1 MPDEKNAAGG
11 EEIVVQ
17 MKEITKVYPN
27 GVAANQGVDF
37 TLRRGEIHALMG
49 ENGAGKSTLM
59 KMLFGLE
66 QPTSGEIIIK
76 GEKLTLSSPS
86 VAIAHGI
93 GMVHQ
98 HFMLVPSLTVAENMV
113 LGMVPKKSGM
123 FIDQQKAL
131 EITKEYSEKYN
142 LHVEPEAKV
151 ADIPVG
157 MKQKV
162 EILKALVRGAEI
174 LILDEPTAVLTTQE
188 TAELFQELIHLKNQ
202 GYTIVFISHKLN
214 EIMQITDRLTI
225 MRGGRSMGVYNTCDV
240 TKEEISRLMVGRDVV
255 LDVQKD
261 KAQPTDTVLRV
272 RDLEYVNEWNKKM
285 LDKVSFDVRRGE
297 ILGVAGVEGNGQ
309 KELVDSLFSF
319 RRPDSGTITVNGENI
334 VGLSQQKLREL
345 GVSLVP
351 EDRMLYG
358 IAASAS
364 IEENILSDRC
374 ADKEFNKGPLFNL
387 NAIHRETDR
396 LIKEFTVL
404 CKSRK
409 QAVGMLS
416 GGNIQKVVVARE
428 FSSDP
433 VLILADQPTRG
444 IDVGATEFIRKK
456 LVELSR
462 SGIAVLLISA
472 DLNEV
477 MELSDSLIV
486 MHNGKIAAY
495 FEDTSTLTDD
505 VMGEYML
512 GLKEQSA
519 DEVRRVCHD

>member
-1 MPDEKNAAGG
+1 MPDERASENY
-11 EEIVVQ
+11 VVR
-17 MKEITKVYPN
+17 MKGITKVYPN

-37 TLRRGEIHALMG
+37 DLRKGEIHALMG

-66 QPTSGEIIIK
+66 QPTSGEIIVN
-76 GEKLTLSSPS
+76 GEKLELTSPS

-98 HFMLVPSLTVAENMV
+98 HFMLVPSLSVAENMV
-113 LGMVPKKSGM
+113 LGMTPKKSGL
-123 FIDQQKAL
+123 FVDRAKAI
-131 EITKEYSEKYN
+131 EITREYSEKFN

-151 ADIPVG
+151 MDIPVG

-162 EILKALVRGAEI
+162 EILKALVRGAKI
-174 LILDEPTAVLTTQE
+174 LIMDEPTAVLTSQE
-188 TAELFQELIHLKNQ
+188 TAELFVELKNLKNQ

-214 EIMQITDRLTI
+214 EIMEITDRLTI
-225 MRGGRSMGVYNTCDV
+225 MRNGRSMGVYNTCDV

-255 LDVQKD
+255 LSVQKD
-261 KAQPTDTVLRV
+261 KAVPGDTVLRV
-272 RDLEYVNEWNKKM
+272 RDLEYVNEWHKKM
-285 LDKVSFDVRRGE
+285 LDKVSFDVRKGE
-297 ILGVAGVEGNGQ
+297 ILGIAGVEGNGQ
-309 KELVDSLFSF
+309 KELIDMLFSF
-319 RRPDSGTITVNGENI
+319 NVPNSGTATVNGTSI
-334 VGLSQQKLREL
+334 LGLPQQRIREL

-364 IEENILSDRC
+364 IEENVISDR
-374 ADKEFNKGPLFNL
+374 ASDRRYNSGPLFNMK
-387 NAIHRETDR
+387 AIHQEADR
-396 LIKEFTVL
+396 LIREFTVL
-404 CKSRK
+404 CKNRH
-409 QAVGMLS
+409 QHVGMLS

-428 FSSDP
+428 FSNDP
-433 VLILADQPTRG
+433 VLILADQPTSG

-462 SGIAVLLISA
+462 SGIAVLLVSA

-486 MHNGKIAAY
+486 MHNGQIAAY
-495 FEDTSTLTDD
+495 FDDTAGLTDEI
-505 VMGEYML
+505 MGEYML
-512 GLKEQSA
+512 GLKQQS
-519 DEVRRVCHD
+519 DQEIRRACHD

>member
-1 MPDEKNAAGG
+1 MPDEKTVQSG
-11 EEIVVQ
+11 EQYVVQ
-17 MKEITKVYPN
+17 MKAITKVYPN

-37 TLRRGEIHALMG
+37 NLRKGEIHALMG

-66 QPTSGEIIIK
+66 QPTSGEIIVN
-76 GEKLTLSSPS
+76 GEKLNLTSPS
-86 VAIAHGI
+86 VAISKGI

-98 HFMLVPSLTVAENMV
+98 HFMLVPSLSVAENMV
-113 LGMVPKKSGM
+113 LGMVPRKGL
-123 FIDQQKAL
+123 FIDQAKAI
-131 EITKEYSEKYN
+131 EITREYAEKYN

-151 ADIPVG
+151 MDIPVG

-162 EILKALVRGAEI
+162 EILKALVRGAKI

-188 TAELFQELIHLKNQ
+188 TTELFKELLHLKEQ

-225 MRGGRSMGVYNTCDV
+225 MRNGRSMGVYNTRDV
-240 TKEEISRLMVGRDVV
+240 TKEEISRLMVGRDV
-255 LDVQKD
+255 LLTVQKEQ
-261 KAQPTDTVLRV
+261 AQPTDTVLRV
-272 RDLEYVNEWNKKM
+272 RDVEYVNEWNKKM
-285 LDKVSFDVRRGE
+285 LDKVSFDVRKGE
-297 ILGVAGVEGNGQ
+297 ILGIAGVEGNGQ
-309 KELVDSLFSF
+309 KELVDMLFGFNTPNAGS
-319 RRPDSGTITVNGENI
+319 ITVNGESVI
-334 VGLSQQKLREL
+334 GLSQQKLRQL

-351 EDRMLYG
+351 EDRMIYG
-358 IAASAS
+358 IASSAS
-364 IEENILSDRC
+364 IEENVISDRC
-374 ADKEFNKGPLFNL
+374 SDKRFNKGPLFNMK
-387 NAIHRETDR
+387 AIHAESDR
-396 LIKEFTVL
+396 LIEDYTVL

-409 QAVGMLS
+409 QQVGMLS

-428 FSSDP
+428 FSNDP

-486 MHNGKIAAY
+486 MHNGHIAAY
-495 FEDTSTLTDD
+495 FEDTSALSDD

-512 GLKEQSA
+512 GLKQQPEE
-519 DEVRRVCHD
+519 EVRRVCHD

>member
-1 MPDEKNAAGG
+1 MPDEKTGQSG
-11 EEIVVQ
+11 EQYVVQ
-17 MKEITKVYPN
+17 MKAITKVYPN

-37 TLRRGEIHALMG
+37 NLRKGEIHALMG

-66 QPTSGEIIIK
+66 QPTSGEIIVN
-76 GEKLTLSSPS
+76 GEKLNLTSPS
-86 VAIAHGI
+86 VSISKGI

-98 HFMLVPSLTVAENMV
+98 HFMLVPSLSVAENMV
-113 LGMVPKKSGM
+113 LGMVPRKGL
-123 FIDQQKAL
+123 FIDQAKAI
-131 EITKEYSEKYN
+131 EITREYAEKYN

-151 ADIPVG
+151 MDIPVG

-162 EILKALVRGAEI
+162 EILKALVRGAKI
-174 LILDEPTAVLTTQE
+174 LILDEPTAVLTSQE
-188 TAELFQELIHLKNQ
+188 TAELFKELLHLKEQ

-225 MRGGRSMGVYNTCDV
+225 MRNGRSMGVYNTRDV

-255 LDVQKD
+255 LTVQKEQ
-261 KAQPTDTVLRV
+261 AQPTDTVLRV
-272 RDLEYVNEWNKKM
+272 RDVEYVNEWNKKM
-285 LDKVSFDVRRGE
+285 LDKVSFDVRKGE
-297 ILGVAGVEGNGQ
+297 ILGIAGVEGNGQ
-309 KELVDSLFSF
+309 KELVDMLFGFNTPNAGS
-319 RRPDSGTITVNGENI
+319 ITVSGKTVI
-334 VGLSQQKLREL
+334 GLSQQKLRQL

-351 EDRMLYG
+351 EDRMIYG
-358 IAASAS
+358 IASSAS
-364 IEENILSDRC
+364 IEENVISDRC
-374 ADKEFNKGPLFNL
+374 ADKRFNKGPLFNMK
-387 NAIHRETDR
+387 AIHAESDR
-396 LIKEFTVL
+396 LIADYTVL

-409 QAVGMLS
+409 QQVGMLS

-428 FSSDP
+428 FSNDP

-486 MHNGKIAAY
+486 MHNGHIAAY
-495 FEDTSTLTDD
+495 FEDTSALSDD

-512 GLKEQSA
+512 GLKQQPEE
-519 DEVRRVCHD
+519 EVRRVCHD